1 MPKVQLKTLTEQM
14 YYVLLA
20 LRNERYGVE
29 ITQYIAELT
38 KGRIKL
44 GPGTL
49 YAMLSKFEEEKIIRE
64 VHIDGRKRSYIIT
77 DKGRGMLEEEYK
89 KLLLMIEDTKRS
101 VGEKYEKNSKL

>member
-20 LRNERYGVE
+20 LKKERYGVE
-29 ITQYIAELT
+29 ITEYIYELT

-49 YAMLSKFEEEKIIRE
+49 YAMLSKFEEEKMIKE
-64 VHIDGRKRSYIIT
+64 LHCEGRKRSYIIT
-77 DKGRGMLEEEYK
+77 DKGRMMLETEYQ
-89 KLLLMIEDTKRS
+89 KLLLMIEDTK
-101 VGEKYEKNSKL
+101 NSEV